1 MKIISWALAI
11 FGCLLLM
18 PLFSVGMESRDD
30 YFYMFSIALSFV
42 ILGGLGLEYVKRQY
56 KGGAP
61 TIVGTIFGLLGLQ
74 FLVLAVEQYLRGL
87 DAELVRGGAL
97 ATVTFL
103 VPGII
108 LLRYGHKAHNKA
120 N

>member
-1 MKIISWALAI
+1 MKIISWVLLI
-11 FGCLLLM
+11 FGCLLLIS
-18 PLFSVGMESRDD
+18 LFSMSMGSRND
-30 YFYMFSIALSFV
+30 YFYMFSIALSFIV
-42 ILGGLGLEYVKRQY
+42 LGGLGLEYVRRQY
-56 KGGAP
+56 RGGAP
-61 TIVGTIFGLLGLQ
+61 TIIGAFFGLLGLQ
-74 FLVLAVEQYLRGL
+74 FMALAMEQYLRGL

-97 ATVTFL
+97 ASVAFL